1 MAKVVTQTLFNQGVI
16 EVSSRRLPQVGKN
29 PSTAKLPES
38 LKLTRP
44 FTILYITFKKRTDGK
59 NSWEEPFNC
68 KTTRVSR
75 PCRDKLT
82 RPFTILY
89 ISFQIEKGKKKKIN

>member
-44 FTILYITFKKRTDGK
+44 FTILYI
-59 NSWEEPFNC
+59 
-68 KTTRVSR
+68 
-75 PCRDKLT
+75 
-82 RPFTILY
+82 
-89 ISFQIEKGKKKKIN
+89 SFQIDKRKKEIYFA

>member
-16 EVSSRRLPQVGKN
+16 EVSSRRLLQVGKN

-44 FTILYITFKKRTDGK
+44 FTILYITFKKRTGR
-59 NSWEEPFNC
+59 
-68 KTTRVSR
+68 KT
-75 PCRDKLT
+75 
-82 RPFTILY
+82 
-89 ISFQIEKGKKKKIN
+89 IEKNPPTAKLPESLVLAATN

>member
-16 EVSSRRLPQVGKN
+16 EVSSRRLPQVGEN

-44 FTILYITFKKRTDGK
+44 FTILYI
-59 NSWEEPFNC
+59 
-68 KTTRVSR
+68 
-75 PCRDKLT
+75 
-82 RPFTILY
+82 
-89 ISFQIEKGKKKKIN
+89 SFQKEKGKKKKINKSG